1 MKVIDGNKSV
11 YELTSQ
17 YPELIEILAGLGF
30 PGVKNPLVRN
40 TLGRTTT
47 LRDGC
52 KKQQKDIQQ
61 VKKVLEEKGF
71 KVIGLE

>member
-11 YELTSQ
+11 YELTNQ

-30 PGVKNPLVRN
+30 LGVKNPLVRN